1 MSKYLKIKSAAVSLV
16 LGVSCA
22 VEAGSASS
30 GATEFTQLMN
40 NAELVV
46 QVKEQ
51 LASNGVQLQQ
61 YATQLTQL
69 RRQIKDGLNVDTYF
83 AQIGLEGLAKE
94 IKAANE
100 TRKALEKLFGTVEQ
114 LSSQW
119 QQRMVEASSGGI
131 SLKQYAINEAERIVK
146 GNELAI
152 KRLEQE
158 RRVMTTI
165 EEDFSLAKKWGASI
179 SDQSGIHAS
188 MGLLNT
194 QMNRMLQQN
203 ARMVQLMSQAQG
215 SDKARLEAKEAQDLA
230 QAKTLLR
237 QHNARNNDDYKKAQ
251 KSIDAIGSGK

>member
-22 VEAGSASS
+22 VEAGGASS

-40 NAELVV
+40 NAELVI

-51 LASNGVQLQQ
+51 IASNAVQLQQ
-61 YATQLTQL
+61 YTTQLTQL

-83 AQIGLEGLAKE
+83 TQIGMEGLGKE
-94 IKAANE
+94 IQASHE
-100 TRKALEKLFGTVEQ
+100 TRKAYEKLFGTVEQ

-131 SLKQYAINEAERIVK
+131 SLKQYVINEAERIEK